1 MLLLYAIL
9 QIPQT
14 KIALEDVTGSC
25 GDFDVCF
32 TSRDSFFFL
41 LTMAVGSAA
50 QALAHYSTSSKAS
63 SSYLPSSLDWP
74 SFPLGFCPGSFTF
87 SLAGMFSDWLGPLL
101 N

>member
-41 LTMAVGSAA
+41 LTMAVEALHRPWLTIQRHPRHPHRTSHHLWTGPHFLWVFVQAA
-50 QALAHYSTSSKAS
+50 LLSV
-63 SSYLPSSLDWP
+63 
-74 SFPLGFCPGSFTF
+74 
-87 SLAGMFSDWLGPLL
+87 WLGCFPIGWGLS
-101 N
+101 